1 MRLTPRDGSKS
12 PTRREIDK
20 RIQTRGR
27 KAHNPPPHKA
37 MKTILALIDFSD
49 VSPKVLDQAQEQAKA
64 FGGDVVLVHV
74 VPPEPLVVDFEPPA
88 VPPDVF
94 KLRQQQLFVMR
105 DSLIDHGVRAT
116 AQVLGGL
123 LLETLL
129 DEIVRLDPDIIIMG
143 SHGHGALY
151 HLIVGSVTEGII
163 KQASHPVLVIPSVP
177 VPQTHLVKAAAR
189 KTRRGKGDEMIG
201 SLGGIP
207 APV

>member
-1 MRLTPRDGSKS
+1 
-12 PTRREIDK
+12 
-20 RIQTRGR
+20 
-27 KAHNPPPHKA
+27 

-49 VSPKVLDQAQEQAKA
+49 VSEKILEQAQAHAKA
-64 FGGDVVLVHV
+64 FGGDVVLYHV

-116 AQVLGGL
+116 AQVFGGL
-123 LLETLL
+123 LQETLL
-129 DEIVRLDPDIIIMG
+129 DQIVRLDPDIIIMG

-189 KTRRGKGDEMIG
+189 KTRRKKGDEMIG
-201 SLGGIP
+201 SLGGLP
-207 APV
+207 LPL

>member
-1 MRLTPRDGSKS
+1 
-12 PTRREIDK
+12 
-20 RIQTRGR
+20 
-27 KAHNPPPHKA
+27 